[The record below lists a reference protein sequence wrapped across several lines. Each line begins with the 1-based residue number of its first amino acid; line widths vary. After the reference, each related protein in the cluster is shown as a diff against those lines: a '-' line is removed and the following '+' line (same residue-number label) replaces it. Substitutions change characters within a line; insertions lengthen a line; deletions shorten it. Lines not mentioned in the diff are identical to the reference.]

1 MKNKIYLVVGVL
13 LLCSCKKESSNTS
26 TNSTN
31 TATSS
36 IAKYGNGVTDIE
48 GNKYKTTIIGKQ
60 EWMVENLKVSK
71 YSDGTNI
78 TNGTDNIVWN
88 NNENGAWCHYDK
100 DISNNLKYGKL
111 YNWNVTNPTMNGN
124 KNVCPTGWHVPSKEE
139 WIILSDY
146 LGGEDVAGG
155 KMKEVGV
162 ENWKSPNTKAENTSL
177 FTALAGGWRQS
188 SDNFNEAKSRGF
200 WWSSTKS
207 SQYMGFS
214 ESLNAYSGKTFINDY
229 PMDYG
234 LSIRC
239 LKD

>member
-1 MKNKIYLVVGVL
+1 M
-13 LLCSCKKESSNTS
+13 
-26 TNSTN
+26 
-31 TATSS
+31 A
-36 IAKYGNGVTDIE
+36 
-48 GNKYKTTIIGKQ
+48 
-60 EWMVENLKVSK
+60 ENLKVSK
-71 YSDGTNI
+71 YSDGTII
-78 TNGTDNIVWN
+78 TNGTDNIVWSN
-88 NNENGAWCHYDK
+88 NKNGAWCHYDK

-124 KNVCPTGWHVPSKEE
+124 KNVCPTGWHVPTNEE
-139 WIILSDY
+139 WITLSDY

-162 ENWKSPNTKAENTSL
+162 ENWKSPNTKADNSSL

-200 WWSSTKS
+200 WWSSSKS
-207 SQYMGFS
+207 SQYMGQS
-214 ESLNAYSGKTFINDY
+214 EGLDSYSGKTFNTDY